1 MGLGVRNVRLKL
13 ASTQDLEADR
23 WQKPPA
29 SPQIPTALTVF
40 SQGKAVNLAQHAVQY
55 AAFTQMVP
63 AKRKMFVS
71 AVEKKKIVDQ
81 NSFKRGTLLLP
92 VKQVDMIKKR
102 QKTNLMKIQKPL

>member
-1 MGLGVRNVRLKL
+1 
-13 ASTQDLEADR
+13 
-23 WQKPPA
+23 
-29 SPQIPTALTVF
+29 
-40 SQGKAVNLAQHAVQY
+40 
-55 AAFTQMVP
+55 
-63 AKRKMFVS
+63 MFVS